1 MGPPFLWY
9 TPGCRTGKI
18 KGRSSESGLC
28 RSESRKLF
36 RSLYGY
42 LAEILHE
49 LRDLQ
54 SRLAGTG
61 TGSLVALLYLSSG
74 VSGEY
79 FEFSIDFCYQLFHVF
94 CFLGLLSTQRYKN
107 YLDLALRRKKITFFE
122 RNFCRPMPRRC
133 GICPTGAEKPVEST
147 AKRVAGRMPVGRFVV
162 PDGMLK
168 IPICGD
174 CGFAPK
180 RLPLANQTKP
190 RLCVCPN

>member
-9 TPGCRTGKI
+9 TPGCRAGKF
-18 KGRSSESGLC
+18 KGRSLKSGLC

-79 FEFSIDFCYQLFHVF
+79 FEFSIDFCYQLFQVF

-107 YLDLALRRKKITFFE
+107 YLDLALR
-122 RNFCRPMPRRC
+122 
-133 GICPTGAEKPVEST
+133 
-147 AKRVAGRMPVGRFVV
+147 
-162 PDGMLK
+162 
-168 IPICGD
+168 
-174 CGFAPK
+174 
-180 RLPLANQTKP
+180 
-190 RLCVCPN
+190 